1 MAVISSTCK
10 TEIEPY
16 LGNDLWVVVGLKD
29 MPSTFLQ
36 INCSNKN
43 GLELHWR
50 KLVEVLE
57 P

>member
-16 LGNDLWVVVGLKD
+16 LGNDLRVVVGLKD

-43 GLELHWR
+43 GLELHW
-50 KLVEVLE
+50 
-57 P
+57 